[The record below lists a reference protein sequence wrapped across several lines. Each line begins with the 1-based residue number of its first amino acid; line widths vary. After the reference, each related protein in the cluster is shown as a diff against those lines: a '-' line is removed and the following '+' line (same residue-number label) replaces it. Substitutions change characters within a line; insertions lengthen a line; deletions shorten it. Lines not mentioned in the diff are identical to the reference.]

1 MKVKFTKPALAEL
14 DALFAYIHQHNPVAA
29 GQVVARVREITSQLG
44 RFPDMGHPK
53 YKPGVRMITVRRYP
67 YLIFYTV
74 ENDGD
79 LLHALQF
86 CAYPSN
92 AENHAC
98 NGGRHYR

>member
-14 DALFAYIHQHNPVAA
+14 DAIFAYIHQRNPIAA

-53 YKPGVRMITVRRYP
+53 YKPGVRMIAVRRYP

-74 ENDGD
+74 ANDEV
-79 LLHALQF
+79 LIL
-86 CAYPSN
+86 SV
-92 AENHAC
+92 
-98 NGGRHYR
+98 RHGARRPIDQE